1 MATLGRL
8 DQGRPSA
15 DAIAVDRDNA
25 DFGDAIFGGTESR
38 RFDID
43 YREVRERVQSRA
55 LFICIIAPVL
65 LSNERS
71 IMSSRA
77 ITQYLAQR

>member
-1 MATLGRL
+1 LATLGRP
-8 DQGRPSA
+8 DQRRPSVN
-15 DAIAVDRDNA
+15 AIAVDRDNS

-43 YREVRERVQSRA
+43 YREVRERVQKA
-55 LFICIIAPVL
+55 GAACCIAARRS

-71 IMSSRA
+71 IMSSPSPRSM
-77 ITQYLAQR
+77 QEQR

>member
-1 MATLGRL
+1 LATLGRL

-38 RFDID
+38 RFDVN
-43 YREVRERVQSRA
+43 YREVRERIQSRG
-55 LFICIIAPVL
+55 L
-65 LSNERS
+65 LVASLHGVYYRTNVR
-71 IMSSRA
+71 
-77 ITQYLAQR
+77 